1 MGTDLPEFS
10 PDRSAPKEI
19 DLYYYNFNIG
29 DYRRDTVHLSI
40 LEHGI
45 YRQLIDTY
53 YLNEGPFEAD
63 LDALMR
69 THCVRNAD
77 EMQAFKNVLKD
88 FFDEVDGRY
97 VHKGCER
104 VLAQYHAKSDKAKAS
119 ARARWDRPDANALP
133 TQSKRNAN
141 GMLTNN
147 HKPITNNQEPITINQ
162 EPIEPTDSTL
172 PKVKVPYAE
181 IIQLFKSL
189 LPELPEPKVLTDKRK
204 RTIASM
210 WIWVLTSK
218 DEDGDR
224 RATNEHE
231 GLEYFRRFFT
241 YARKNDFVMG
251 KTGRTGSHANWQADI
266 DYLCSERGRQQ
277 VIERTSS

>member
-53 YLNEGPFEAD
+53 YLNEGPLEAD

-88 FFDEVDGRY
+88 FFHEVDGRY

-147 HKPITNNQEPITINQ
+147 HKPINNNRSPAKPEDVNEEVWKDWLSLRRVKKAPVTATALTRLRAEATKAGLSLQEALTQCVANGWQ
-162 EPIEPTDSTL
+162 GFE
-172 PKVKVPYAE
+172 AE
-181 IIQLFKSL
+181 
-189 LPELPEPKVLTDKRK
+189 
-204 RTIASM
+204 
-210 WIWVLTSK
+210 WIK
-218 DEDGDR
+218 K
-224 RATNEHE
+224 RATAVVE
-231 GLEYFRRFFT
+231 RR
-241 YARKNDFVMG
+241 G
-251 KTGRTGSHANWQADI
+251 I
-266 DYLCSERGRQQ
+266 
-277 VIERTSS
+277 

>member
-1 MGTDLPEFS
+1 M
-10 PDRSAPKEI
+10 
-19 DLYYYNFNIG
+19 YYYNFNIG
-29 DYRRDTVHLSI
+29 DYRRDTAHLSI

-53 YLNEGPFEAD
+53 YLNEGSLEAD

-119 ARARWDRPDANALP
+119 ARARWSKSDANALQ

-147 HKPITNNQEPITINQ
+147 HKPINNNK
-162 EPIEPTDSTL
+162 DSGKPEDVSEQVWSDWL
-172 PKVKVPYAE
+172 ALRKVKKAPVTATALTRLRSE
-181 IIQLFKSL
+181 ATKAGLSL
-189 LPELPEPKVLTDKRK
+189 QDALTECVANGWQGFNAD
-204 RTIASM
+204 
-210 WIWVLTSK
+210 WIK
-218 DEDGDR
+218 K
-224 RATNEHE
+224 RATPAVE
-231 GLEYFRRFFT
+231 RR
-241 YARKNDFVMG
+241 G
-251 KTGRTGSHANWQADI
+251 I
-266 DYLCSERGRQQ
+266 
-277 VIERTSS
+277 